1 MFAMPGGKSK
11 APLRPVTV
19 LASAL
24 AADVNLSNTGAYF
37 DGPSVAQGPVGTW
50 DVTATVT
57 LIDTA
62 GAALMHVKLWDGTT
76 VIDSAAVSTSAAS
89 FYQAV
94 TLSGTIAN
102 PSGNIRISAKDGTSV
117 SGKIIFN
124 ITGNSKDSSITA
136 KRIG

>member
-24 AADVNLSNTGAYF
+24 AADVNLSNTGTYF

-62 GAALMHVKLWDGTT
+62 GAAAIDVKLWDGTT
-76 VIDSAAVSTSAAS
+76 VIASARTSTSAIS

-94 TLSGTIAN
+94 TLSGTIIN
-102 PSGNIRISAKDGTSV
+102 PAANIRISAKDITST

-124 ITGNSKDSSITA
+124 VSGSSKDSTIIA